1 METFSDE
8 GNKEKLS
15 LVLKRK
21 CHIRILEKYSK
32 ISKIYKQIF
41 ILEYSKLCLMIRVKI
56 ITMSKMILYVYIE
69 NI

>member
-21 CHIRILEKYSK
+21 CHIRILGKYSK

-56 ITMSKMILYVYIE
+56 ITMSKMILYAYIE